1 MPFVATVAHASRSLL
16 VGINF
21 RPADGQR
28 NACLLKPCSRSMPGK
43 AEVKAK
49 RRLLVQALRAIAVSC
64 KVAAVRDDARRK
76 KVEVNK
82 ATAPFGNGAPVQ
94 C

>member
-1 MPFVATVAHASRSLL
+1 
-16 VGINF
+16 
-21 RPADGQR
+21 
-28 NACLLKPCSRSMPGK
+28 MPGK